1 MISIYQVTICA
12 AAELQQTNFMTR
24 LNFDSKDKKPDL
36 DPYVAVDVDEV
47 SLSYSAEIY
56 CFKRYICF
64 TEVLS

>member
-1 MISIYQVTICA
+1 VKVSICA

-47 SLSYSAEIY
+47 PYHSFDANPDPA
-56 CFKRYICF
+56 F
-64 TEVLS
+64 

>member
-1 MISIYQVTICA
+1 MKVSICA

-47 SLSYSAEIY
+47 RYCGGSYS
-56 CFKRYICF
+56 R
-64 TEVLS
+64 